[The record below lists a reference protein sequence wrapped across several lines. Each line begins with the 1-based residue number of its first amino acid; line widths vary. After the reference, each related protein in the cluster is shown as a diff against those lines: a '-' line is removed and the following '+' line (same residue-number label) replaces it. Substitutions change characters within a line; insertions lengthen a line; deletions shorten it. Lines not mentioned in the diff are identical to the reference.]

1 MSYMRLVQKPQRV
14 LSIFSLLSILV
25 GVWAS
30 PTVTQAEE
38 ARTWKTVQE
47 LSAEELQRIDLSTDT
62 PRDAT
67 VPYLPAEPYP
77 FTPPYTAEEMG
88 LLSTDFSHMPRWNCA
103 LVEAFGSITTS
114 GYLTTSRAIG
124 LVHYRSP
131 EGLAG
136 QMQTKPG
143 EWYTRWLFQTTDPA
157 EAYGHQSVY
166 NLYRTDKEFSTKA
179 DLFVYGPELR
189 RVRRQPQPRR
199 QDKFPGFAFAFDDF
213 LNRDAWE
220 FQWRILGTD
229 VLYETVRFPNA
240 RASVT
245 LAAEDGTFYEATP
258 QDLKPM
264 GQSYPHYTSQGG
276 VEAYVVEAT
285 PRQDWIPD
293 YYIPRMIYWL
303 DRHTFFPLR
312 IEQYDA
318 SGALVNVEERVAKL
332 MNPDLGQKGYSSQIF
347 MYWDLEQDLLSYDMH
362 DAHQVRDWSVKDL
375 EVFFNPDFMR
385 RNWFVA
391 PLKSQATVP
400 VPAEFFLRPALYPD
414 KFPQERKVILPSP
427 LKERFQ
433 AQEEAGRLVFAGSTE

>member
-1 MSYMRLVQKPQRV
+1 MSYMLISTKPQRLVYV
-14 LSIFSLLSILV
+14 LGLFAWCFSAAPL
-25 GVWAS
+25 AS
-30 PTVTQAEE
+30 AQEQ
-38 ARTWKTVQE
+38 RTWKTIQE
-47 LSAEELQRIDLSTDT
+47 LSAEELQHIDLRTDT
-62 PRDAT
+62 PRDVT

-88 LLSTDFSHMPRWNCA
+88 FLSTDFSHMPRWNCA

-131 EGLAG
+131 EGLEG
-136 QMQTKPG
+136 QLQTQPG

-220 FQWRILGTD
+220 FQWRFLGTD
-229 VLYETVRFPNA
+229 VLYETVRFPHT
-240 RASVT
+240 RDSVT
-245 LAAEDGTFYEATP
+245 FAAEDGSFYEATP

-264 GQSYPHYTSQGG
+264 GQDYPHYTPQGG
-276 VEAYVVEAT
+276 VETYVVEAT

-318 SGALVNVEERVAKL
+318 SGTLVNIEERVAKL
-332 MNPDLGQKGYSSQIF
+332 MNPQLAQKGYSGQIF
-347 MYWDLEQDLLSYDMH
+347 VYWDLQQDLLSYDVH

-385 RNWFVA
+385 RTWFVA
-391 PLKSQATVP
+391 PLKSQVTVP
-400 VPAEFFLRPALYPD
+400 VPEEFFLRPALYQD
-414 KFPQERKVILPSP
+414 KFPQERQVTLPSP

-433 AQEEAGRLVFAGSTE
+433 AQEKAGRLVFAGTAE